1 MAAYQDIINMVTS
14 LLNNRQASQ
23 AQIQAWIQNGI
34 QRIQRELRGPLMEK
48 RVTVTIPSTWNPLTG
63 LAIPSDLIEL
73 IDLLNSQG
81 DRITKKD
88 ITTVNQL
95 AGLGTSLSP
104 VQIDFPQFYYRKTG
118 GWLLGPTP
126 AQGDTVEI
134 VYYGELAPLIN
145 TTDTNAATLVAP
157 DLLWYAALT
166 FAGDFFVDRRTDKW
180 EARYQQILTS
190 LQSQADEDEESGAAA
205 VTPAFFYP
213 QPLDGGELYAEQYS
227 IYP

>member
-14 LLNNRQASQ
+14 LLNNRQASASQ
-23 AQIQAWIQNGI
+23 VQAWIQNGI

-48 RVTVTIPSTWNPLTG
+48 RSTVTIPANYQNLP
-63 LAIPSDLIEL
+63 IPTDLIEL
-73 IDLLNSQG
+73 IDLINSQG
-81 DRITKKD
+81 DRVTKKD

-104 VQIDFPQFYYRKTG
+104 VQIDFPQFYYRKTNF
-118 GWLLGPTP
+118 WLLGPTP

-134 VYYGELAPLIN
+134 VYYAELSPLIN
-145 TTDTNAATLVAP
+145 PTDTNVLTLIAP

-166 FAGDFFVDRRTDKW
+166 FAGDFFVDRRSDKW
-180 EARYQQILTS
+180 EQRYQQILGQ
-190 LQSQADEDEESGAAA
+190 LQSQADEDELSGGAA